1 MAKESLFSILSR
13 SPWWVSV
20 LIAAA
25 LFALVQLF
33 LPVIAGLAAALPFLA
48 IAAYCGW
55 RELRAPGVADTATML
70 GKLRAMSWENFSAVI
85 AEAFRRDGYQV
96 TEIEGGGA
104 DLELRKDGKLSLAS
118 CKRWKVAHTGV
129 GPLRELHEAVQ
140 ATDAHEGIYVTA
152 GDFTATARGFAAGK
166 ALQLLNDA
174 ALGKLVARV
183 DRGPRRWFLR

>member
-1 MAKESLFSILSR
+1 MSKETLFSLLSR

-33 LPVIAGLAAALPFLA
+33 LPVIAGFAAALPFLV

-55 RELRAPGVADTATML
+55 RQLRTPGATDTATTL

-96 TEIEGGGA
+96 TEVEGGAA
-104 DLELRKDGKLSLAS
+104 DLELRKDGKLSLAY
-118 CKRWKVAHTGV
+118 CKRWKVAQTGV

-140 ATDAHEGIYVTA
+140 AQEAQEGIYVSA
-152 GDFTATARGFAAGK
+152 GDFTSTAREFAAGK
-166 ALQLLNDA
+166 ALRLLNDA

-183 DRGPRRWFLR
+183 ERGRRRWFLR